1 MSREKEVKK
10 LEEQFDKFDQ
20 SVKTLSSQP
29 IEHSEQKTEM
39 ESKISNKEMAEN
51 EGIYLKPKYQ
61 VGGGEKFNEKFRSD
75 YEYAKERVRFIVEHK
90 EIIGETVEMWTKPFA
105 GVPAEFW
112 QIPSNK
118 IVNAPRYV
126 AEQIKKTKYRRLKMN
141 ESTTG
146 SDGVGSYYGTLVAD
160 TIIQRIDAYPVSNRK
175 SIFMG

>member
-10 LEEQFDKFDQ
+10 LEEQFDKFTET
-20 SVKTLSSQP
+20 VKDLSSQP
-29 IEHSEQKTEM
+29 LEHRETKTEM

-51 EGIYLKPKYQ
+51 DGIYLKPKYQ
-61 VGGGEKFNEKFRSD
+61 VGGGEKFNEKFRKE
-75 YEYAKERVRFIVEHK
+75 YEFDKERVRFIVEHK
-90 EIIGETVEMWTKPFA
+90 EIIGETVEMWTKPYA

-126 AEQIKKTKYRRLKMN
+126 AEQIKKTKYRRLKM
-141 ESTTG
+141 SDTTTG
-146 SDGVGSYYGTLVAD
+146 QDGMGSYYGNLVAD
-160 TIIQRIDAYPVSNRK
+160 TIVQRIDAYPVSNRK